1 MRSEGN
7 GWFDCAPERF
17 WWQTPLIK
25 LMKTAPM
32 PKHIAFIMDGNRR
45 YARSHCYSSV
55 LDGHAKGFDQL
66 TKILEWCRELC
77 IKEVTVYAFSIE
89 NFNRAEE
96 EVGGLMTLFENKL
109 QRLFRE
115 KDKLIEKEISVRF
128 FGDLS
133 YLPTKVQKLVAQI
146 ELLTKDY
153 KKSVINVCIAY
164 TAQDEMKRA
173 FTYISRGIQKGLLEE
188 NDINEYL
195 ISHCLD
201 SRKSA
206 NPDLLI
212 RTSGEKRLSDF
223 LLWQC
228 SNCYIHFDDVLWPDF
243 DFWHLCKAVFGYQC
257 NYSLIQILQVSS
269 VAKLEAASG
278 LGEFAN
284 ERSRKSPVIKP
295 SNPSP
300 PPAVSQI
307 STLFPKEIGELG
319 KLPLLFLSDCF
330 SCLSPKVQFVY

>member
-257 NYSLIQILQVSS
+257 NYSLIQKIGQESTEYIDEERKRKVNEFLEWFEEERLASLQRMAN
-269 VAKLEAASG
+269 AK
-278 LGEFAN
+278 
-284 ERSRKSPVIKP
+284 
-295 SNPSP
+295 
-300 PPAVSQI
+300 
-307 STLFPKEIGELG
+307 
-319 KLPLLFLSDCF
+319 D
-330 SCLSPKVQFVY
+330 